1 MRRIKFLAQHYEK
14 TGIIKQN
21 RLFQGGD
28 LYEETKPVKKIYLPP
43 GRRNP
48 PADSSSNYKPFK
60 NYTKNNA
67 FVQRRQFFSSQD
79 DQSASYV
86 RNDKASSFRDK
97 ENKPFESRNFSDNAR
112 DQVSSTSQSSTHA
125 GDTMVNRTIPLESN
139 ERTSFSSHEKSVH
152 ASTDRNTSFGTSSSV
167 GSSRFTKAFA
177 SPKPPTSWAVRG
189 DRRYYEEKEAD
200 IFEPLKSRMST
211 GINFNSYDNI
221 PVQMTGHLS
230 SSIKPIE
237 EFDSAVHPML
247 LSNIKKVNYNKP
259 TPIQRH
265 SISVILE
272 NRDLMACA
280 QTGSGKTAAFLLPI
294 VTCMLKTGPPKA
306 PALNAMYSN
315 KVALPVCL
323 VLSPTRELAVQI
335 YAEARKFNFGTGIR
349 TVVLYGGSEVRRQL
363 IELERGCDI
372 CVATPGRLTDLV
384 ERRKVLFSCI
394 KYLVLDEADRML
406 DMGFAPQIRAIVTH
420 PSMPGG
426 GKYGDNYHQGY
437 TSGQLGSGRYESTS
451 GRQQLSQGEKEEKAG
466 EERQTV
472 MFSATFPKEI
482 QQLAKEFLNDY
493 IYLAVGRVGSTNEF
507 IKQRMVY
514 ADQDQ
519 KVKYLI
525 KLLKENT
532 NLGGLVLI
540 FVETKKRADLIE
552 GYLLKENFK
561 AVNIHGD
568 RSQEDR
574 EKALSL
580 FKAGVRPIMVATD
593 VAARGLD
600 ISNIT
605 HVINCDL
612 PTNIDDYVHR
622 IGRTGRA
629 GNVGIATSL
638 VNESNRPILKDLLL
652 LLQESNQEVPVWF
665 KKLVTTVSGP
675 GNLKR
680 VSSKNKFNNSGIN
693 KDIRAENEVATYNYG
708 KGKTFQEFEDDW
720 W

>member
-1 MRRIKFLAQHYEK
+1 MITNSNNDDKSA
-14 TGIIKQN
+14 
-21 RLFQGGD
+21 D
-28 LYEETKPVKKIYLPP
+28 EETKQVKKIYLPP

-48 PADSSSNYKPFK
+48 PADSSSNYRPFK
-60 NYTKNNA
+60 SYSKNNA

-79 DQSASYV
+79 DQSASYI
-86 RNDKASSFRDK
+86 RNDRISNFRDK
-97 ENKPFESRNFSDNAR
+97 SNRPFDSLNFSDNSI
-112 DQVSSTSQSSTHA
+112 DQVVSTSQTSSRA
-125 GDTMVNRTIPLESN
+125 SDTMVNRTIPLETN
-139 ERTSFSSHEKSVH
+139 ERSSFGGHEKSVH
-152 ASTDRNTSFGTSSSV
+152 MSTDRNTSFGTSSSV
-167 GSSRFTKAFA
+167 GSNRFSRAFA
-177 SPKPPTSWAVRG
+177 PPKPPTSWAVRG

-200 IFEPLKSRMST
+200 VFEPLKSRMST

-237 EFDSAVHPML
+237 EFDNAVHPML
-247 LSNIKKVNYNKP
+247 LANIRKVNYSKP

-272 NRDLMACA
+272 KRDLMACA

-294 VTCMLKTGPPKA
+294 VTCMLKTGPPRT
-306 PALNAMYSN
+306 PALNTMYSN

-335 YAEARKFNFGTGIR
+335 YTEARKFNFGTGIR

-384 ERRKVLFSCI
+384 ERRKVIFTCI

-426 GKYGDNYHQGY
+426 SKYGDNFQPGY
-437 TSGQLGSGRYESTS
+437 ASAQLGAGRYDSTS
-451 GRQQLSQGEKEEKAG
+451 GRHHLQSGDKDEVV

-482 QQLAKEFLNDY
+482 QQLAKEFLKDY

-675 GNLKR
+675 TNLKR
-680 VSSKNKFNNSGIN
+680 VSSKNKFNTSGIN
-693 KDIRAENEVATYNYG
+693 KDIRTENEVSMYNYS